1 MGLFLVFAIGWVGG
15 AQRVLPDRIKCQ
27 EKVTK
32 SVQMTV
38 DFTNKWILV
47 RKYANGGVF
56 CNALKVNDLSNRGG
70 F

>member
-1 MGLFLVFAIGWVGG
+1 
-15 AQRVLPDRIKCQ
+15 
-27 EKVTK
+27 
-32 SVQMTV
+32 MTV
-38 DFTNKWILV
+38 GFTNKKILV